1 MNRTMSS
8 TPRQPLLPEDP
19 VELVAYAALVLT
31 VGAVQFSIAAAQAA
45 YVIMLLA
52 WGVLLWTGRKRAEAP
67 PTFWPLAAYAACSMI
82 AVAFSVDPRASLAS
96 SRQLGLF
103 LLVPAVYALAPGRRA
118 SRVLNVA
125 ITVGAVSAII
135 GVAQY
140 GIFQYDTLGRRPLG
154 SLGHYMTYAGL
165 LMLVICATVARL
177 LFERHDRIWPA
188 LVLPA
193 MVAAVALSLT
203 RSAWAGTCAG
213 VAMLLL
219 LKDFRLVA
227 ILPVVAAAT
236 FALSPAGV
244 TDRVYSIFNMQDE
257 TSRDRIAMMKA
268 GAGIVRQHPLT
279 GVGPSMVQQVYPVYR
294 TADAVKPLQ
303 PHLHNVPLQ
312 IAAERG
318 LPALAAW
325 IWFVVA
331 VVIEL
336 ARGLRRTA
344 RPFLAAAGL
353 GGVAAMLA
361 AGMFEHNFGDSE
373 FLMLFLVMVTLPLA
387 ADRGGAAPEKTRRS
401 EAGER

>member
-1 MNRTMSS
+1 MITKMSTS
-8 TPRQPLLPEDP
+8 PRQPLLPDDP
-19 VELVAYAALVLT
+19 VELVAYVALLVA
-31 VGAVQFSIAAAQAA
+31 VGAVQFSIAAAEAA
-45 YVIMLLA
+45 FVVMLLA

-67 PTFWPLAAYAACSMI
+67 PIFWPLVAYAAWSLI
-82 AVAFSVDPRASLAS
+82 SVAFSLDPRASLFS
-96 SRQLGLF
+96 SKQLGLF
-103 LLVPAVYALAPGRRA
+103 LVVPAVYALTPGRRA
-118 SRVLNVA
+118 GRVLNLV
-125 ITVGAVSAII
+125 ITVGAISAII

-165 LMLVICATVARL
+165 LMLVITATVARL
-177 LFERHDRIWPA
+177 LFERRDRVWPA

-203 RSAWAGTCAG
+203 RSAWVGTCAG
-213 VAMLLL
+213 VAALLL

-227 ILPVVAAAT
+227 LLPLVAAVT
-236 FALSPAGV
+236 FVLSPAGV
-244 TDRVYSIFNMQDE
+244 TDRVYSMFNMKDE
-257 TSRDRIAMMKA
+257 TSRDRIAMLKA
-268 GAGIVRQHPLT
+268 GAGIVQHHPLT
-279 GVGPSMVQQVYPVYR
+279 GVGPSMVQQAYPVYR
-294 TADAVKPLQ
+294 TSDAVKPLQ

-331 VVIEL
+331 AVIEL
-336 ARGLRRTA
+336 ACRLRRTT

-353 GGVAAMLA
+353 GAVAAMLA

-373 FLMLFLVMVTLPLA
+373 FLLMFLVIVTLPFA
-387 ADRGGAAPEKTRRS
+387 SERGGSAPEKAQRP
-401 EAGER
+401 EADDR